1 MHFLKVLEQSQSGR
15 RLTALLTAAVVLV
28 ASFSYTVP
36 AAAAYVDENGNP
48 VSSTE
53 TSSSS
58 SSSSSGSSSSKT
70 TTGIPSKKGIT
81 VEYTSSGA
89 IDESSLSACR
99 YKSEEQFINMIGPI
113 ARTVGLKYKYLP
125 SVLAAQC
132 CLETGYGGVYDK
144 NTASMVYY
152 NNMLGMKSS
161 LINSTWGSHSVWTG
175 KSYVKRTPEY
185 YNGVN
190 VHINDSFRAYS
201 SVKQCLTDYVMF
213 MTWAKLGNG
222 KYKYRHDVIKNK
234 SYKKTIRAV
243 SQNGY
248 ATDPAYANSVIRI
261 IEKWNLTKLDK
272 GFLVKVKSV
281 SLNKKKLT
289 LKRKKTY
296 KLKLTV
302 KPANAANKKV
312 RWVSTNKKVV
322 TVSSNGKVKALKKG
336 TAYVMAISL
345 ENSNKYARVRVR
357 VK

>member
-1 MHFLKVLEQSQSGR
+1 
-15 RLTALLTAAVVLV
+15 
-28 ASFSYTVP
+28 
-36 AAAAYVDENGNP
+36 
-48 VSSTE
+48 
-53 TSSSS
+53 
-58 SSSSSGSSSSKT
+58 
-70 TTGIPSKKGIT
+70 
-81 VEYTSSGA
+81 
-89 IDESSLSACR
+89 
-99 YKSEEQFINMIGPI
+99 MIGPI
-113 ARTVGLKYKYLP
+113 ARSVGLKYNYLP

-161 LINSTWGSHSVWTG
+161 LINSTWSGHSVWTG

-213 MTWAKLGNG
+213 MTWAKRGNG
-222 KYKYRHDVIKNK
+222 TYKYRRDVIKNK

-243 SQNGY
+243 SRNGY
-248 ATDPAYANSVIRI
+248 ATDPSYANSVIRI

-272 GFLVKVKSV
+272 GFLVKVKSL

-302 KPANAANKKV
+302 KPAKAANKKV

-322 TVSSNGKVKALKKG
+322 SVNSKGKIKALRKG
-336 TAYVMAISL
+336 TAYVMVISL